1 MNRTIYSLLLAAAL
15 TGAATAGTLTIT
27 LTNDDLSTT
36 AGGTVTFQATAVNGD
51 PINAINFNGDLIGA
65 LDPALTL
72 DDTAFLNNW
81 FSVDPSS
88 TFGPADL
95 FNVTVAPGTLP
106 GPYLGSLDITGGPG
120 ATDQNLLATVDF
132 TVTVTP
138 ASSTPE
144 PGTFVMLAGAL
155 VGLGLWA
162 RRRAASR
169 GPSVS

>member
-36 AGGTVTFQATAVNGD
+36 AGGTVTFQATAVNSD
-51 PINAINFNGDLIGA
+51 PINAYNFNADGIGA

-81 FSVDPSS
+81 FSVGASS
-88 TFGPADL
+88 TFGPEDL
-95 FNVTVAPGTLP
+95 FNVTVLAGTAP
-106 GPYLGSLDITGGPG
+106 GPYLGSYNILGGPG
-120 ATDQNLLATVDF
+120 ANDQNLLATLDF

-138 ASSTPE
+138 ATSGVPE
-144 PGTFVMLAGAL
+144 PGTFAMMSAALLAGSVVL
-155 VGLGLWA
+155 
-162 RRRAASR
+162 RRRARAS
-169 GPSVS
+169 